1 MADDALKRGLEILES
16 VRTVR
21 LNDSSGQY
29 ENILKGLLSDLES
42 PNTLSVIFCEQ
53 MAECLYWLRK
63 HTEDKE
69 TIILESIAEQL
80 DKALGKRNY
89 AVGPFY
95 NVKDVKAILAGTEPL
110 TSETTQALLDRN
122 QRTLEDCRALA
133 FVKRAKDIQ
142 LADDLIQRQRYNLR
156 HLQKSLESIHLQ
168 KRLLKRMDLELHRL
182 EKEVYALDHE
192 PETKPS
198 K

>member
-1 MADDALKRGLEILES
+1 MADDALKRGLEILKS
-16 VRTVR
+16 VRTVH
-21 LNDSSGQY
+21 LNDPSGHY
-29 ENILKGLLSDLES
+29 ENLLKGLLSDLES
-42 PNTLSVIFCEQ
+42 PDTLSVIFCEQ

-80 DKALGKRNY
+80 DNALGKRNY

-95 NVKDVKAILAGTEPL
+95 NVKDVKAILAGKEPL
-110 TSETTQALLDRN
+110 TSEITQALLDRN

-168 KRLLKRMDLELHRL
+168 KRLLKRIDLELHRL